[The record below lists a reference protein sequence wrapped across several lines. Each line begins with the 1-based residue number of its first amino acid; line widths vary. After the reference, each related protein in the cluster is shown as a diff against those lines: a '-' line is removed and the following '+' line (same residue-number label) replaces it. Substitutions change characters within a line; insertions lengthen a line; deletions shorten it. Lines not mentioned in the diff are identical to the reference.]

1 MPAKA
6 TACSISEKWHVAYF
20 GTKVENLRKILD
32 TGDLHSTG
40 KTSHKMYGILVAY
53 LFFRP
58 IRSPYFFENL
68 NFYFMKGAKIP
79 VYGNVAV
86 YIEYIAPSV

>member
-40 KTSHKMYGILVAY
+40 KTSHKMYGILVANPF
-53 LFFRP
+53 LRP

>member
-40 KTSHKMYGILVAY
+40 KTSHKMYGILMAY

-58 IRSPYFFENL
+58 IRSRYFFENL

-86 YIEYIAPSV
+86 YIEYIALSV